1 MQELDNVDWRPPRA
15 PLRQPERFRRLYEQF
30 KILKRIREDYFW
42 KPNFA
47 NGERLESAARQMC
60 ELLGELTT
68 PKMGRPKK
76 KRRDTAR
83 GPCTCAGKNDRLHHH
98 E

>member
-1 MQELDNVDWRPPRA
+1 MAAPEGA
-15 PLRQPERFRRLYEQF
+15 PLRQPERFRRLYEQI

-83 GPCTCAGKNDRLHHH
+83 GPCTCAGKDDRLHHH

>member
-1 MQELDNVDWRPPRA
+1 MAAPEGA
-15 PLRQPERFRRLYEQF
+15 PLRQPERFRRLYEQI

-76 KRRDTAR
+76 KRRDTA
-83 GPCTCAGKNDRLHHH
+83 
-98 E
+98 